1 MVNRHVASTS
11 TSPISEAY
19 SWLASVERPDDQEL
33 IDVAQAVPGY
43 PPPDGLIDHLRSVDP
58 VPLTRYGPV
67 LGQPSLREALAEDV
81 SKAYAASVSDQQVA
95 ITAGANQAF
104 CLAVMALC
112 EAGDEVII
120 PTPYY
125 FNHDMWLRINGVH
138 PIHLTCDDQMLPD
151 PAEAAALITERTKA
165 IAMVSPNNP
174 TGRVYPQ
181 EIISGFARAAAAN
194 GIHLILDETYR
205 DFRPSTEPA
214 HDLFTDP
221 CWDDTLVHLHSF
233 SKVFSI
239 TGYRVG
245 GMVADPA
252 LLTEVEKIADCVTI
266 CPSRLGQEAAEYGL
280 AHLSDWVEGNRTMM
294 NRRVGQFVDL
304 VDASSSGFSVASA
317 GAYFAYVRHPF
328 EGVAGMEIARRLLA
342 EQSVLALA
350 GEMFG
355 SDQHPY
361 LRLAFANL
369 DDDRIP
375 VLVQRLESLGE

>member
-1 MVNRHVASTS
+1 MVNRHVLATA

-19 SWLASVERPDDQEL
+19 GWLTTIDRPADREL

-43 PPPDGLIDHLRSVDP
+43 PPPDGLIEHLRNVDP

-67 LGQPSLREALAEDV
+67 LGQPSLRQALAQDI
-81 SKAYAASVSDQQVA
+81 SKAYGASVDDRQVA

-125 FNHDMWLRINGVH
+125 FNHDMWLRINGVQ

-151 PAEAAALITERTKA
+151 PSEAAALISERTKA
-165 IAMVSPNNP
+165 IALVSPNNP
-174 TGRVYPQ
+174 TGRVYPK
-181 EIISGFARAAAAN
+181 EIIAGFARAAAAN

-205 DFRPSTEPA
+205 DFRPTTEAA

-221 CWDDTLVHLHSF
+221 GWDDTLVHLHSF

-245 GMVADPA
+245 GMAADPA
-252 LLTEVEKIADCVTI
+252 LLAEVEKIADCVTI

-280 AHLSDWVEGNRTMM
+280 AHLADWVEGNRVMM
-294 NRRVGQFVDL
+294 NARVDRFVEL
-304 VDASSSGFSVASA
+304 VETSESGFSIASA
-317 GAYFAYVRHPF
+317 GAYFAFVRHPF
-328 EGVAGMEIARRLLA
+328 DTVAGMEVARRMLG

-375 VLVQRLESLGE
+375 VLVERLEALGA